1 MNKFYY
7 GTGFTLHSLLL
18 YRHTSESSVL
28 CKRKRETPAKI
39 PYISG
44 NGNLKILPIFQ
55 EVTFQA
61 QKIKK
66 KIISQE
72 TELSYISGNGTF

>member
-1 MNKFYY
+1 MQ
-7 GTGFTLHSLLL
+7 TET
-18 YRHTSESSVL
+18 
-28 CKRKRETPAKI
+28 ETPAKI

-44 NGNLKILPIFQ
+44 NGNPKILPIFQ

-66 KIISQE
+66 KSHLKKQNFLTFQE
-72 TELSYISGNGTF
+72 MELSNIPGKIYSEP